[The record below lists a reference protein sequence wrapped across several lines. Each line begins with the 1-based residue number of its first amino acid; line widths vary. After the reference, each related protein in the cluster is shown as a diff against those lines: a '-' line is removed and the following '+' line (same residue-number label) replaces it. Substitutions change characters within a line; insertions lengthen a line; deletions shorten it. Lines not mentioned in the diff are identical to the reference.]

1 MGDASG
7 KPTSR
12 PIASGS
18 LPDTR
23 REPRPAPHPAL
34 PRPHGTGQGRTHP
47 DDGGTVERHTAPAG
61 RSATRHIQPA
71 SPRSEAVEGTP
82 HKPGGAADGSGA
94 DAPSRY
100 GSVAPG
106 ARWRI

>member
-12 PIASGS
+12 PIASGL

-23 REPRPAPHPAL
+23 REPRAAPHPAL
-34 PRPHGTGQGRTHP
+34 PRPHGTDQGRTRP
-47 DDGGTVERHTAPAG
+47 DDGGPVDRHTAPAG
-61 RSATRHIQPA
+61 RSATRRIQPA

-82 HKPGGAADGSGA
+82 HTPGAAADQSA
-94 DAPSRY
+94 VDAPSRD
-100 GSVAPG
+100 GTAAP
-106 ARWRI
+106 